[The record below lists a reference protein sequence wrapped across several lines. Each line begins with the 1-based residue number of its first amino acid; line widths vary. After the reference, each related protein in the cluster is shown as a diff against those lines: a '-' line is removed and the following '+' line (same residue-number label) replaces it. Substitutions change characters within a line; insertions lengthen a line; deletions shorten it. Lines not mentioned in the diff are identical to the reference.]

1 MEIMITLFCP
11 FLISKKLKKKNLLLK
26 NGKKKFFENLDIL
39 TYLKNLQQIQVLNY
53 ILFEKYQINL
63 IEFIS
68 KPCISLVNEY
78 SNNNN
83 IKKKDENLEI
93 EKFFEY
99 YKILIK
105 KKNKNNFEI
114 KLNEIIENE
123 MKNLLE

>member
-1 MEIMITLFCP
+1 M
-11 FLISKKLKKKNLLLK
+11 LLK
-26 NGKKKFFENLDIL
+26 NEKKKFFENLDIL